1 MTNETSVAI
10 HFKDLETD
18 HDVRDHLSARC
29 QHLASEFPETDRYEL
44 TLEGDPIS
52 VEAHGHVTGKK
63 TRVAA
68 PIKGAV
74 NPRDAGDQ
82 VLDKLERELR
92 KEHDKRIFSPRRK
105 AQKTRVKR
113 TAE

>member
-1 MTNETSVAI
+1 MTPETSVAI

-18 HDVRDHLSARC
+18 LDLRDHLSERC
-29 QHLASEFPETDRYEL
+29 QHLAAEFPETDQFEL
-44 TLEGDPIS
+44 TLEGDAIS
-52 VEAHGHVTGKK
+52 VEAHAHVTGKK

-68 PIKGAV
+68 HIKGAD
-74 NPRDAGDQ
+74 NPRAAGDQ

-105 AQKTRVKR
+105 AQKTRIKR